1 MSQACSHPKSAL
13 VVPDKVAPYFSGEI
27 LPKPDDSVGL
37 RPKNF
42 RGKVGYYANKSM
54 LLTGPTF
61 LIGSGSGFAFAVTAV
76 PDPSLLMVATVL
88 MTFLAGTLKGA
99 SDTIL
104 GVNSVVVGDG
114 KYSPL
119 SPTKK
124 YLELEASKQKAI
136 IAPFE
141 NWDQIF
147 NKNDARVQRLQ
158 EIAKRSQ

>member
-1 MSQACSHPKSAL
+1 MSQECSHPKGAL

-27 LPKPDDSVGL
+27 LPKPDYSVGL

-61 LIGSGSGFAFAVTAV
+61 LIGSGSGLAFVVTAV
-76 PDPSLLMVATVL
+76 PDPSLLLGATA
-88 MTFLAGTLKGA
+88 MMAFLVGTLKGL
-99 SDTIL
+99 SDTVL
-104 GVNSVVVGDG
+104 GVISVVVGDG

-124 YLELEASKQKAI
+124 YLDLESSKQKST

-141 NWDQIF
+141 AWDQMF
-147 NKNDARVQRLQ
+147 NKNDARVKRLH
-158 EIAKRSQ
+158 EIAQRSQ